1 MSETIT
7 GNNGIMP
14 NDDQNLSFWRQILP
28 DDLIDILM
36 DLLNYNKYHILTAEQ
51 RTQRLMQHAEKIRLI
66 QREFDTDDITAC
78 NQILLDRTLN
88 AVLNNERFP
97 EFKERL
103 VFLLEKRRKRLA
115 AEAQA
120 LQ

>member
-14 NDDQNLSFWRQILP
+14 SEGQILSFWKEIMP
-28 DDLIDILM
+28 EEYISDLM
-36 DLLNYNKYHILTAEQ
+36 DVLNYNKYQIQTAEE
-51 RTQRLMQHAEKIRLI
+51 RTQRLMQHAEKLRLI

-88 AVLNNERFP
+88 AVLNDERFP

-103 VFLLEKRRKRLA
+103 VLLLEKRRNRLA
-115 AEAQA
+115 AKAQA
-120 LQ
+120 